1 MFNWR
6 THITRNYLIQAI
18 TVVCNF
24 LASIFLVRMLGT
36 TGQGGWALYLNSAQF
51 LLLFLGMG
59 FPSAIVYLA
68 AGGKWLK
75 AKLLS
80 TSIGLSLVLI
90 LIPAIFLFLFHNH
103 SELEMFLGRES
114 QGHRALLILF
124 LIYLV
129 IQILIQI
136 NGAFLQSEQ
145 LFTIHSKIK
154 LFSSVRL
161 LSGNVF
167 LYYAHIGTY
176 PEVFLYAMI
185 VVLISGA
192 LQFGVGFYL
201 LWGKLYRTLQWESS
215 DWSTFKVLWP
225 FAKWILFAN
234 TLQFLNYKADVWL
247 IRWYHSQAELGIYT
261 LAVSLIQLVWLLP
274 NVIHGMVYSIVAS
287 EKNPEVQFDKV
298 HKLQKQMLCYAIAAC
313 TFGSILSFW
322 IIPLWYGGGFREASY
337 ILIILSGGIIPIAG
351 ALPISAY
358 FAGKGLMKRN
368 LIGSL
373 IGMILTLLFG
383 LILIP
388 DFGISGAAW
397 TSVISY
403 TSTAIFYYYH
413 FYKR

>member
-1 MFNWR
+1 
-6 THITRNYLIQAI
+6 
-18 TVVCNF
+18 
-24 LASIFLVRMLGT
+24 MLGT

-68 AGGKWLK
+68 ASGKWSK

-80 TSIGLSLVLI
+80 TSIGVSLALI
-90 LIPAIFLFLFHNH
+90 LVPAIFLILFHNH
-103 SELEMFLGRES
+103 PHLEMLLGREIRG
-114 QGHRALLILF
+114 QRFLLIVF
-124 LIYLV
+124 LIYLL

-145 LFTIHSKIK
+145 LFTKQSIIQ
-154 LFSSVRL
+154 L
-161 LSGNVF
+161 LGSITLLLGNVY
-167 LYYAHIGTY
+167 LYYSQIYTY
-176 PEVFLYAMI
+176 PEVFLYAMV

-192 LQFGVGFYL
+192 LQLGVGFYL
-201 LWGKLYRTLQWESS
+201 LWGKLYRTIRWQYS
-215 DWSTFKVLWP
+215 DWSTYKALWP

-234 TLQFLNYKADVWL
+234 ALQFLNYKADVWL

-274 NVIHGMVYSIVAS
+274 NVIHTMVYSIVAA
-287 EKNPEVQFDKV
+287 EKNPDIQFDRV
-298 HKLQKQMLCYAIAAC
+298 HKLQKQMIYYAIAAC
-313 TFGSILSFW
+313 AFGSTLSFW
-322 IIPLWYGGGFREASY
+322 IIPLWYGEGFREASY
-337 ILIILSGGIIPIAG
+337 LLIILSGGIIPIAG

-368 LIGSL
+368 LMGSL
-373 IGMILTLLFG
+373 IGMVLTLMFG
-383 LILIP
+383 FILIP
-388 DFGISGAAW
+388 DFGIVGAAW

>member
-1 MFNWR
+1 M
-6 THITRNYLIQAI
+6 
-18 TVVCNF
+18 VCNF

-68 AGGKWLK
+68 ASGKWSK

-80 TSIGLSLVLI
+80 TSIGVSLALI
-90 LIPAIFLFLFHNH
+90 LVPAIFLILFHNH
-103 SELEMFLGRES
+103 PHLEMLLGREIRG
-114 QGHRALLILF
+114 QRFLLIVF
-124 LIYLV
+124 LIYLL

-145 LFTIHSKIK
+145 LFTKQSIIQ
-154 LFSSVRL
+154 L
-161 LSGNVF
+161 LGSITLLLGNVY
-167 LYYAHIGTY
+167 LYYSQIYTY
-176 PEVFLYAMI
+176 PEVFLYAMV

-192 LQFGVGFYL
+192 LQLGVGFYL
-201 LWGKLYRTLQWESS
+201 LWGKLYRTIRWQYS
-215 DWSTFKVLWP
+215 DWSTYKALWP

-234 TLQFLNYKADVWL
+234 ALQFLNYKADVWL
-247 IRWYHSQAELGIYT
+247 IRWYHSQAKLGIYT

-274 NVIHGMVYSIVAS
+274 NVIHTMVYSIVAA
-287 EKNPEVQFDKV
+287 EKNPDIQFDRV
-298 HKLQKQMLCYAIAAC
+298 HKLQKQMIYYAIAAC
-313 TFGSILSFW
+313 AFGSTLSFW
-322 IIPLWYGGGFREASY
+322 IIPLWYGEGFREASY

-368 LIGSL
+368 LMGSL
-373 IGMILTLLFG
+373 IGMVLTLLFG
-383 LILIP
+383 FILIP
-388 DFGISGAAW
+388 DFGIVGAAW